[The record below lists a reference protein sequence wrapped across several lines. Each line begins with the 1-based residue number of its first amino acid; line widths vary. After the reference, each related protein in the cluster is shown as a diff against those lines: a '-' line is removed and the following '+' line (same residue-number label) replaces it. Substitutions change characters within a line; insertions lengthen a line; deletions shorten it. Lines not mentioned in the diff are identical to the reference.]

1 MPGVSVRQVER
12 LIADKT
18 IDDSVFNREQCL
30 LQGFK
35 CNASRSHIN
44 NHVEKAVFLEKFI
57 DEGDGTLIAQARQ
70 STKKISLRQT
80 VTAEDFQN
88 L

>member
-44 NHVEKAVFLEKFI
+44 NHVEKAVFL
-57 DEGDGTLIAQARQ
+57 
-70 STKKISLRQT
+70 
-80 VTAEDFQN
+80 
-88 L
+88 